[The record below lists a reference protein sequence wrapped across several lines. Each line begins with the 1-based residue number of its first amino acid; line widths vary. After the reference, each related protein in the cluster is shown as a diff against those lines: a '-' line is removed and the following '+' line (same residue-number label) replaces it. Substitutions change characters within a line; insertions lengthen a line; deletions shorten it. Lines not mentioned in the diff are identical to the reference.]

1 MFGLSQGVWAD
12 LVALLIV
19 LSSISY
25 SIVSKLG
32 RKRVKVTL
40 LWYYTE
46 LNFSIMIA
54 LLAWEMYPYITL
66 KPEWATRSVFC
77 AVAVHYG
84 ARFIQIVGSKFFNK
98 IE

>member
-1 MFGLSQGVWAD
+1 MLEVSQGVWAD
-12 LVALLIV
+12 VVALFII

-25 SIVSKLG
+25 SVVSKLY
-32 RKRVKVTL
+32 RKTSKATF
-40 LWYYTE
+40 LWYYSE

-66 KPEWATRSVFC
+66 KPDWATRSVFC

-84 ARFIQIVGSKFFNK
+84 SRFVQIVGDRFFNTQK
-98 IE
+98 